1 MVPKEDSPLE
11 LIKYIIS
18 TVRGDTG

>member
-1 MVPKEDSPLE
+1 MIPKESSPLE

-18 TVRGDTG
+18 TVRGATG